1 MLKKYY
7 LLFVYIFILFFN
19 FINLSSSS
27 DSNFS
32 TIDLIV
38 DTNKINSNGDEC
50 GNTLNNSCNSIQ
62 EAITYFSKIKNQ
74 SENIN
79 SNLVLKLVDGT
90 YRGDLN
96 SFSFYGWNIT
106 ISTYTI
112 GSDKVTIDGST
123 LEKTFISIFKLN
135 SNLNNSNLKLS
146 NINIINFNSSFLV
159 YRTSSS
165 TPSPNNDYTK
175 ITFDSCQISNCF
187 KDFNINLNGAPS
199 SSSSSS
205 SSSNNEFNSIDFI
218 NTKFE
223 NINITSQLFNFL
235 NFKVHFISSNFK
247 TITLGNY
254 FYNNILGTNSLI
266 IDSSTFNEIKTNG
279 GKEFLI
285 TYKKGSLV
293 IKNSEFNNMKISNS
307 FLINVNYNSDEV
319 NITNNTFTNINDGFI
334 HLLNGDVSLKLNK
347 INNNNNN
354 NNNNG
359 NGYNV
364 IDASDS
370 NLYFDENSINYP
382 NASSGSIICVNSKI
396 IFTNNNGDSL
406 NQYPICSG
414 CNIMYNGNQICSIYP
429 SSGTSTSTTTTST
442 TTASTSTTG
451 PFTTSTTG
459 GGKKH
464 TSNSINSKKSVSLPL
479 LLLYILLVLITLL
492 NH

>member
-7 LLFVYIFILFFN
+7 LLFVYIYILFFN

-27 DSNFS
+27 DSNFP
-32 TIDLIV
+32 TFDLIV
-38 DTNKINSNGDEC
+38 DTNKINSNGEC
-50 GNTLNNSCNSIQ
+50 GDSLNNSCNSIQ
-62 EAITYFSKIKNQ
+62 EAIAYFSKIKNQ
-74 SENIN
+74 PENIN

-112 GSDKVTIDGST
+112 GSNKVTIDGST
-123 LEKTFISIFKLN
+123 LEKTFISILKLN
-135 SNLNNSNLKLS
+135 STLNNSILKLS

-159 YRTSSS
+159 YRTSS
-165 TPSPNNDYTK
+165 PAPNNDYTK
-175 ITFDSCQISNCF
+175 ITFDSCQISNCY
-187 KDFNINLNGAPS
+187 KDFNIYLNGAPS
-199 SSSSSS
+199 SSS
-205 SSSNNEFNSIDFI
+205 NNGFNSIDFI

-266 IDSSTFNEIKTNG
+266 IDSSTFNEIKINS

-285 TYKKGSLV
+285 TYKNGSLV
-293 IKNSEFNNMKISNS
+293 IKNSEYNNMKISNS
-307 FLINVNYNSDEV
+307 FLINANYNSDEV
-319 NITNNTFTNINDGFI
+319 TITNNTFTNINDGFI
-334 HLLNGDVSLKLNK
+334 HLLNGDVNLKLNK
-347 INNNNNN
+347 IINN

-359 NGYNV
+359 NSNV

-382 NASSGSIICVNSKI
+382 NARGSIICVNSKI

-406 NQYPICSG
+406 NQYPICSD

-429 SSGTSTSTTTTST
+429 SSGSTTTT
-442 TTASTSTTG
+442 TTASTSTTS
-451 PFTTSTTG
+451 PFTTSTSTTG

-479 LLLYILLVLITLL
+479 LLCILLVLITLL
-492 NH
+492 NL